1 MMLSSHLP
9 PRRSTGDRAL
19 RAVGPAGL
27 HDVMALL
34 DDRNRERLP
43 PYAKGGHRGLA
54 LPGFWTTAELVPPPG

>member
-1 MMLSSHLP
+1 M
-9 PRRSTGDRAL
+9 
-19 RAVGPAGL
+19 